1 MHGLGN
7 DFIILDGYGPQ
18 RLDLE
23 DAILPQLARTLCA
36 RHFGAGADGVLLVLP
51 SHKAEFR
58 MRLINSDGSEAEHC
72 GNGIRCVARYIHDR
86 EYSTSSEMT
95 IETTGRLNRITVQPD
110 GESVTV
116 DFGAPALQ
124 RESLPMTGEPGSHAI
139 DEPVEVGGHALRL
152 TAVSMGNPHVVH
164 FVEDLQH
171 FPVGEIGPQV
181 EHHPLF
187 PRRTNVEFVQVNSP
201 SELSMRVW
209 ERGAGETMAC
219 GTGACA
225 SLVAASLTGRTGRR
239 AVVHLAGGDLD
250 IEWEDDGRVLMT
262 GPAVTVYRGD
272 WLLPL
277 PGS

>member
-23 DAILPQLARTLCA
+23 DAILPQLARTLCD
-36 RHFGAGADGVLLVLP
+36 RHFGAGADGILLVLP
-51 SHKAEFR
+51 SHKADFR
-58 MRLINSDGSEAEHC
+58 MRLINGDGSEAEHC
-72 GNGIRCVARYIHDR
+72 GNGIRCVARFIHDR
-86 EYSTSSEMT
+86 EYTASPEMT
-95 IETTGRLNRITVQPD
+95 IETTGRVNQIQVEADSEL
-110 GESVTV
+110 VTV
-116 DFGAPALQ
+116 DFGEPRLE
-124 RESLPMTGEPGSHAI
+124 RDSLPMAGDAGSHAI
-139 DEPVEVGGHALRL
+139 EQPLEVGGHSLRL

-164 FVEDLQH
+164 FVEDVER
-171 FPVGEIGPQV
+171 FPVADIGPQV
-181 EHHPLF
+181 ENHPLF
-187 PRRTNVEFVQVNSP
+187 PRRTNVEFVQVNTP
-201 SELSMRVW
+201 SEITMRVW

-250 IEWEDDGRVLMT
+250 IDWREDGRILMT
-262 GPAVTVYRGD
+262 GPSVTVYRGD